1 VDGCAVFRLLQPGGN
16 YPDTE
21 PVKKHSDVQRG
32 IEPIYRR
39 LATAP
44 VGYKTARFS
53 VKASRMGGWF
63 PFEAAARGGRV
74 YGFGAIAIFFGS
86 HLLQQK
92 TFGTIFWSS
101 FSKCQAALAHANRDS
116 AGLSDRQ

>member
-44 VGYKTARFS
+44 VGYKTARLS
-53 VKASRMGGWF
+53 VKASRMGRWF

-74 YGFGAIAIFFGS
+74 YGFWAIAVFLGRTSSSKRLLELSFGAAFQNAKQPS
-86 HLLQQK
+86 HTPTEVLR
-92 TFGTIFWSS
+92 
-101 FSKCQAALAHANRDS
+101 A
-116 AGLSDRQ
+116 